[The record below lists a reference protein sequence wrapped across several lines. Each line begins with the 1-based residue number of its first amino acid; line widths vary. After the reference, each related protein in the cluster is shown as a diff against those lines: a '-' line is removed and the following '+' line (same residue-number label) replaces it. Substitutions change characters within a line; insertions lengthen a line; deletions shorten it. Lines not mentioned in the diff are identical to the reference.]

1 MTFSN
6 QQRAFVP
13 AGDESLRTSLFR
25 PAPAWSEPKE
35 GLELLDEKGMCLGIG
50 RSRSFSFPQWRD
62 RDPMRTVFFDEGRGY
77 PVVLVHGL
85 GANATH
91 WEYVAEGLVGGY
103 RVLGLDMA
111 GCGWNLKPR
120 QEYSVELLTDHLI
133 DFLDRRGIDQCTL
146 VGHSLGGMVCLG
158 ATLRQPW
165 RVRSL
170 GLVGAAGVAPLPKWM
185 KMGGKFFLKEE
196 ILFKTLCI
204 GAEFILK
211 NVFVESA
218 DENPNVKAF
227 CESAMRDLP
236 GYPNLRDFARVC
248 ESLCKDVVRRD
259 YSARLHE
266 LNIPVVG
273 IWGDGD
279 KLTPIPTIL
288 ENLGKIPQV
297 RSVIIKGCG
306 HMPMVEKPMET
317 LYHLQRFLQKPPVS

>member
-1 MTFSN
+1 
-6 QQRAFVP
+6 
-13 AGDESLRTSLFR
+13 
-25 PAPAWSEPKE
+25 
-35 GLELLDEKGMCLGIG
+35 
-50 RSRSFSFPQWRD
+50 
-62 RDPMRTVFFDEGRGY
+62 
-77 PVVLVHGL
+77 
-85 GANATH
+85 
-91 WEYVAEGLVGGY
+91 
-103 RVLGLDMA
+103 MA

-133 DFLDRRGIDQCTL
+133 DFLDRRGIDRCTL

-165 RVRSL
+165 RVKSL

-211 NVFVESA
+211 NVFIDSA
-218 DENPNVKAF
+218 DDNPNVKAF
-227 CESAMRDLP
+227 CESAMRDRP
-236 GYPNLRDFARVC
+236 GYPNLKDFARVC

-259 YSARLHE
+259 YSDRLHE
-266 LNIPVVG
+266 LDIPVVG

-288 ENLGKIPQV
+288 QNLGKISNV

-317 LYHLQRFLQKPPVS
+317 LYHLQRFLQKPPAF